1 MGIQD
6 IKDRLNTD
14 KYEFLRTDPRL
25 GENILILT
33 TAGSIAYGTNVD
45 TSDIDI
51 RGVTIETKQDLLGLS
66 SFEQFEDRINRH
78 RDLRAQKV
86 Y

>member
-33 TAGSIAYGTNVD
+33 TAGSIAFIGKSIFILPT
-45 TSDIDI
+45 T
-51 RGVTIETKQDLLGLS
+51 
-66 SFEQFEDRINRH
+66 
-78 RDLRAQKV
+78 
-86 Y
+86 

>member
-51 RGVTIETKQDLLGLS
+51 RGVTIETKQDL
-66 SFEQFEDRINRH
+66 
-78 RDLRAQKV
+78 
-86 Y
+86 